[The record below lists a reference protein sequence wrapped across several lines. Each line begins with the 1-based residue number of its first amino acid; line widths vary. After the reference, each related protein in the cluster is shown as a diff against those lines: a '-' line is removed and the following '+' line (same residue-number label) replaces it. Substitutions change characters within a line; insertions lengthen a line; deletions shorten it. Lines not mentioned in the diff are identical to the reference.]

1 MAMCAPG
8 SVPERAVATATC
20 MLITRGTAQV
30 HLICMPPSGDNI
42 CQQSSQY
49 HFVNDYLYRPINAE
63 EAQTKPNVTLRYSD
77 RYYPDSYYDPA
88 EEQPRPVPAAAT
100 PPRARPVQVQ
110 QPTLRPVQYRQQ
122 SPSNQ
127 VFHSPE
133 EVNIP
138 LQQRRPAQPP
148 PPRNFQAKEDDFEYD
163 DAPFRG

>member
-1 MAMCAPG
+1 
-8 SVPERAVATATC
+8 
-20 MLITRGTAQV
+20 MLSNMPKCVRSTLLQV

-88 EEQPRPVPAAAT
+88 EDQPRPVVAAA
-100 PPRARPVQVQ
+100 PRGRPVQVQQQQ
-110 QPTLRPVQYRQQ
+110 QPTLRPVQFRQQ
-122 SPSNQ
+122 PPSNQ

-138 LQQRRPAQPP
+138 LQQRRPAPP
-148 PPRNFQAKEDDFEYD
+148 TSQRSFRGKDDEFEYD
-163 DAPFRG
+163 DTPFRG

>member
-1 MAMCAPG
+1 ML
-8 SVPERAVATATC
+8 RA
-20 MLITRGTAQV
+20 RGTAQV

-100 PPRARPVQVQ
+100 PLKARPLQLQ

-138 LQQRRPAQPP
+138 LQQRRPAAPP

-163 DAPFRG
+163 DTPFRG

>member
-1 MAMCAPG
+1 MTDIG
-8 SVPERAVATATC
+8 VV
-20 MLITRGTAQV
+20 QV

-42 CQQSSQY
+42 CQQSSKY

-88 EEQPRPVPAAAT
+88 EEQQPRPVPVVAT
-100 PPRARPVQVQ
+100 TTRGRPVHVQQQQQ
-110 QPTLRPVQYRQQ
+110 QPTLRPVQFRQQ
-122 SPSNQ
+122 APSNQ

-138 LQQRRPAQPP
+138 LQQRRPIPLPP
-148 PPRNFQAKEDDFEYD
+148 QRSFQGKEDDFEYD
-163 DAPFRG
+163 DTPFRG